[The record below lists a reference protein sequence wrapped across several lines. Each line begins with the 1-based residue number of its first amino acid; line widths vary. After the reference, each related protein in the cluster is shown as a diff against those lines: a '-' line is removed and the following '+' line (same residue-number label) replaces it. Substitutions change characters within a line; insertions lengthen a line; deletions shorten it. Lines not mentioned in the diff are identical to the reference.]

1 MSFSHGWCT
10 YKHQRGA
17 GLVSIMLILSVTIFL
32 GLFAIKVGPHYLENW
47 TVTKI
52 ASDLA
57 ADPQMLKQPR
67 SKVYKHLSQAYR
79 TNNLW
84 DLEAEDTIKLKKDAK
99 KGYIVSV
106 QYEKR
111 ANLFHNI
118 DLVTSFNKTT
128 NAPL

>member
-1 MSFSHGWCT
+1 
-10 YKHQRGA
+10 
-17 GLVSIMLILSVTIFL
+17 MLILSVTIFL

>member
-1 MSFSHGWCT
+1 MSFSHGCT
-10 YKHQRGA
+10 YKHQHGA
-17 GLVSIMLILSVTIFL
+17 GLVSILLIISVAIFL
-32 GLFAIKVGPHYLENW
+32 GLFTIKVAPHYLENW

-52 ASDLA
+52 ATDLA
-57 ADPQMLKQPR
+57 ANPQILKQPR

-118 DLVTSFNKTT
+118 DLVTSFDKTT